1 MKAIRIAALGVALLA
16 GSAAVA
22 GAQAGTQAPAQQG
35 GGRGG
40 FNRSMNGIELTDAQ
54 KAKVAEIQAKY
65 QPEMQAIRESMQG
78 GGDRAEAFK
87 KIQAL
92 NDKRNPEIRAAGRSG
107 RRNGD
112 GRRSDWDRDQRHH
125 SAALH
130 GGTETRPERE
140 GRVSP
145 HGGRRGGF
153 GRRGGGRVCHQDD
166 WMALA

>member
-92 NDKRNPEIRAAGRSG
+92 NDKRNPEIRAV
-107 RRNGD
+107 
-112 GRRSDWDRDQRHH
+112 
-125 SAALH
+125 L
-130 GGTETRPERE
+130 TPEQQTIFDKNLAEQKARME
-140 GRVSP
+140 QMRQ
-145 HGGRRGGF
+145 
-153 GRRGGGRVCHQDD
+153 GGGPGNR
-166 WMALA
+166 

>member
-22 GAQAGTQAPAQQG
+22 GAQAGTQAPTQQG

-65 QPEMQAIRESMQG
+65 QPEMQAIRQSMQD

-92 NDKRNPEIRAAGRSG
+92 NDKRNPEIRAVLTPEQQTIFDKNLAEQKARM
-107 RRNGD
+107 
-112 GRRSDWDRDQRHH
+112 DQMRQ
-125 SAALH
+125 
-130 GGTETRPERE
+130 
-140 GRVSP
+140 
-145 HGGRRGGF
+145 
-153 GRRGGGRVCHQDD
+153 GGGPGNR
-166 WMALA
+166 

>member
-65 QPEMQAIRESMQG
+65 QPEMQAIRQSMQG

-92 NDKRNPEIRAAGRSG
+92 NDKRNPEIRAV
-107 RRNGD
+107 
-112 GRRSDWDRDQRHH
+112 
-125 SAALH
+125 L
-130 GGTETRPERE
+130 TPEQQTIFDKNLAEQKARME
-140 GRVSP
+140 QMRQ
-145 HGGRRGGF
+145 
-153 GRRGGGRVCHQDD
+153 GGGPGNR
-166 WMALA
+166 